1 MRITKIVCFVAI
13 FLFSLPAGPSGSGT
27 FWVLAPRRTWHF
39 MSRPVPAPSYS
50 GEPSAPKTI
59 LRFRSSKHEELSNHT
74 NPISKKS
81 KTAKKESVKKTKP
94 KNEEKQL
101 RPDKK
106 IETDSVIEKEGS
118 PNKEEKLS
126 FAEKIKQGLKKT
138 RDAISENLSSLSF
151 TKKIDQEFYDEL
163 EMTLI
168 AADVGYAAT
177 QQIITQ
183 LKDRVKKEKLEDGS
197 ELKDLLKKILSELLK
212 QIEKPLIHIKTT
224 PFVILVVGVNGAGK
238 TTTIGKL
245 TKLLLDEGKSVL
257 IAAGDTFRAAAKEQL
272 QVWGDRNN
280 VTVISQNT
288 GDPSAVIFDAMQSAK
303 AKGIDIVIA
312 DTAGRLPT
320 QKHLIDELTK
330 IKKVIQK
337 FDETA
342 PHETILVL
350 DANTG
355 QNAINQI
362 KVFNE
367 AVSLTGLIM
376 TKLDGTAKGGI
387 VAAIAKEQPIPLRFI
402 GVGEKIDD
410 LKIFSAE
417 DYVEGMLE

>member
-1 MRITKIVCFVAI
+1 MFDFLKKLFKGDESKKTDSKPVKKTTK
-13 FLFSLPAGPSGSGT
+13 
-27 FWVLAPRRTWHF
+27 
-39 MSRPVPAPSYS
+39 
-50 GEPSAPKTI
+50 PKTEP
-59 LRFRSSKHEELSNHT
+59 KKT
-74 NPISKKS
+74 AVTKS
-81 KTAKKESVKKTKP
+81 KTVKKESVKKTKP

-212 QIEKPLIHIKTT
+212 QIEKPLIHIKTS

-303 AKGIDIVIA
+303 AKGKDIVIA

>member
-1 MRITKIVCFVAI
+1 MFDFLKKIFKGND
-13 FLFSLPAGPSGSGT
+13 SKKTESKPPKQPSD
-27 FWVLAPRRTWHF
+27 P
-39 MSRPVPAPSYS
+39 
-50 GEPSAPKTI
+50 
-59 LRFRSSKHEELSNHT
+59 
-74 NPISKKS
+74 SKKS
-81 KTAKKESVKKTKP
+81 SKSIEEVKKKTVTKKTSPIQKNKSKIIAAKTKP
-94 KNEEKQL
+94 KLKN
-101 RPDKK
+101 DK
-106 IETDSVIEKEGS
+106 ISVQDQNPEAPEQQKT
-118 PNKEEKLS
+118 LS
-126 FAEKIKQGLKKT
+126 FSEKIKAGLKKT
-138 RDAISENLSSLSF
+138 RDAISVNLSSLISIR
-151 TKKIDQEFYDEL
+151 KIDQNFYDDL

-168 AADVGYAAT
+168 AADVGYAAS
-177 QQIITQ
+177 QQIIEE
-183 LKDRVKKEKLEDGS
+183 LKKRVKQEEIEDGT
-197 ELKDLLKKILSELLK
+197 ELKQLLKVILTELL
-212 QIEKPLIHIKTT
+212 QEIEKPLIHIKQT

-280 VTVISQNT
+280 VTVISQET
-288 GDPSAVIFDAMQSAK
+288 GDPSAVIYDSMQSAK

-320 QKHLIDELTK
+320 QKHLIDELAK
-330 IKKVIQK
+330 IKKVIKK
-337 FDETA
+337 FDESA

-362 KVFNE
+362 KTFNE
-367 AVSLTGLIM
+367 AVTLTGLIM

-387 VAAIAKEQPIPLRFI
+387 VAAIAKENPIPLRFI

-417 DYVEGMLE
+417 DYAEGMLE

>member
-1 MRITKIVCFVAI
+1 MFDFLKKLFKGDESKKTDSKPVKKTTK
-13 FLFSLPAGPSGSGT
+13 
-27 FWVLAPRRTWHF
+27 
-39 MSRPVPAPSYS
+39 
-50 GEPSAPKTI
+50 PKTEP
-59 LRFRSSKHEELSNHT
+59 KKT
-74 NPISKKS
+74 AVTKS
-81 KTAKKESVKKTKP
+81 KTVKKETVKKTKP

-138 RDAISENLSSLSF
+138 RDAISENLSALSF

-410 LKIFSAE
+410 LKIFGAE

>member
-1 MRITKIVCFVAI
+1 MFDFLKKIFK
-13 FLFSLPAGPSGSGT
+13 GDD
-27 FWVLAPRRTWHF
+27 
-39 MSRPVPAPSYS
+39 
-50 GEPSAPKTI
+50 
-59 LRFRSSKHEELSNHT
+59 
-74 NPISKKS
+74 SKKS
-81 KTAKKESVKKTKP
+81 ESKSPKQSSVPSNKSSKPAGKLKTKTPIKKTSSSQKNKSKLISSKTKP
-94 KNEEKQL
+94 KSKNNEINTK
-101 RPDKK
+101 D
-106 IETDSVIEKEGS
+106 IAAETPEQQKT
-118 PNKEEKLS
+118 LS
-126 FAEKIKQGLKKT
+126 FSEKIKAGLKKT
-138 RDAISENLSSLSF
+138 RDAISVNLLSLVSI
-151 TKKIDQEFYDEL
+151 KKIDQNFYDDL

-168 AADVGYAAT
+168 AADVGYAAS
-177 QQIITQ
+177 QQIIEE
-183 LKDRVKKEKLEDGS
+183 LKKRVKQEGVEDSS
-197 ELKDLLKKILSELLK
+197 ELKQLLKIILTEPLKEL
-212 QIEKPLIHIKTT
+212 EKPLIQIKQT
-224 PFVILVVGVNGAGK
+224 PFVILIVGVNGAGK

-245 TKLLLDEGKSVL
+245 TKLLLDEGKTVL

-280 VTVISQNT
+280 VTVISQET
-288 GDPSAVIFDAMQSAK
+288 GDPSAVIYDSMQSAK

-330 IKKVIQK
+330 IKKVIKK
-337 FDETA
+337 FDESA

-362 KVFNE
+362 KTFNE
-367 AVSLTGLIM
+367 AVTLTGLIM

-387 VAAIAKEQPIPLRFI
+387 VAAIAKENPIPLRFI

-417 DYVEGMLE
+417 DYAEGMLG

>member
-1 MRITKIVCFVAI
+1 MFDFLKKLFKGDESKKTDSKPVKKTTKPKA
-13 FLFSLPAGPSGSGT
+13 
-27 FWVLAPRRTWHF
+27 
-39 MSRPVPAPSYS
+39 
-50 GEPSAPKTI
+50 EPKKSTVV
-59 LRFRSSKHEELSNHT
+59 
-74 NPISKKS
+74 KS
-81 KTAKKESVKKTKP
+81 KTEKKESNKKTKP
-94 KNEEKQL
+94 KNETAKL
-101 RPDKK
+101 KPAKK
-106 IETDSVIEKEGS
+106 IETKPLKEQEET
-118 PNKEEKLS
+118 PKKEEKLS

-138 RDAISENLSSLSF
+138 RDAISDNLSTLSF

-177 QQIITQ
+177 QQIITE
-183 LKDRVKKEKLEDGS
+183 LKDRVKKEKLEDGAQ
-197 ELKDLLKKILSELLK
+197 LKNLLKKILLELLQ
-212 QIEKPLIHIKTT
+212 QIEKPLIHIETT

-280 VTVISQNT
+280 VTVISQDT

-303 AKGIDIVIA
+303 AKGVDIVIA

-320 QKHLIDELTK
+320 QKHLIDELAK

-417 DYVEGMLE
+417 DYEEGMLE

>member
-1 MRITKIVCFVAI
+1 MFDFLKKIFKGND
-13 FLFSLPAGPSGSGT
+13 SKKTESKPPKQ
-27 FWVLAPRRTWHF
+27 
-39 MSRPVPAPSYS
+39 
-50 GEPSAPKTI
+50 PSAP
-59 LRFRSSKHEELSNHT
+59 
-74 NPISKKS
+74 SKKS
-81 KTAKKESVKKTKP
+81 SKSIEEVKKKTVTKKTPPIQKNKSKLIAAKTKP
-94 KNEEKQL
+94 KLKN
-101 RPDKK
+101 DK
-106 IETDSVIEKEGS
+106 ISVQDQNPEVPEQQKT
-118 PNKEEKLS
+118 LS
-126 FAEKIKQGLKKT
+126 FSEKIKAGLKKT
-138 RDAISENLSSLSF
+138 RDAISVNLSSLISI
-151 TKKIDQEFYDEL
+151 KKIDQNFYDDL

-168 AADVGYAAT
+168 AADVGYAAS
-177 QQIITQ
+177 QQIIEE
-183 LKDRVKKEKLEDGS
+183 LKKRVKQERIEDGT
-197 ELKDLLKKILSELLK
+197 ELKQLLKVILTELL
-212 QIEKPLIHIKTT
+212 QEIEKPLIHIKQT

-280 VTVISQNT
+280 VTVISQET
-288 GDPSAVIFDAMQSAK
+288 GDPSAVIYDSMQSAK

-320 QKHLIDELTK
+320 QKHLIDELAK
-330 IKKVIQK
+330 IKKVIKK
-337 FDETA
+337 FDESA

-362 KVFNE
+362 KTFNE
-367 AVSLTGLIM
+367 AVTLTGLIM

-387 VAAIAKEQPIPLRFI
+387 VAAIAKENPIPLRFI

-417 DYVEGMLE
+417 DYAEGMLE

>member
-1 MRITKIVCFVAI
+1 MFDFLKKIFKGND
-13 FLFSLPAGPSGSGT
+13 SKKTESKPPKQ
-27 FWVLAPRRTWHF
+27 
-39 MSRPVPAPSYS
+39 
-50 GEPSAPKTI
+50 PSAP
-59 LRFRSSKHEELSNHT
+59 
-74 NPISKKS
+74 SKKS
-81 KTAKKESVKKTKP
+81 SKSIEEVKKKTVTKKTPPIQKNKSKLIAAKTKP
-94 KNEEKQL
+94 KLKN
-101 RPDKK
+101 DK
-106 IETDSVIEKEGS
+106 ISVQDQTPEAPEQQKT
-118 PNKEEKLS
+118 LS
-126 FAEKIKQGLKKT
+126 FSEKIKAGLKKT
-138 RDAISENLSSLSF
+138 RDAISVNLSSLISI
-151 TKKIDQEFYDEL
+151 KKIDQNFYDDL

-168 AADVGYAAT
+168 AADVGYAAS
-177 QQIITQ
+177 QQIIEE
-183 LKDRVKKEKLEDGS
+183 LKKRVKQERIEDGR
-197 ELKDLLKKILSELLK
+197 ELKQLLKVILTELL
-212 QIEKPLIHIKTT
+212 QEIEKPLIHIKQT

-280 VTVISQNT
+280 VTVISQET
-288 GDPSAVIFDAMQSAK
+288 GDPSAVIYDSMQSAK

-320 QKHLIDELTK
+320 QKHLIDELAK
-330 IKKVIQK
+330 IKKVIKK
-337 FDETA
+337 FDESA

-362 KVFNE
+362 KTFNE
-367 AVSLTGLIM
+367 AVTLTGLIM

-387 VAAIAKEQPIPLRFI
+387 VAAIAKENPIPLRFI

-417 DYVEGMLE
+417 DYAEGMLE

>member
-1 MRITKIVCFVAI
+1 MFDFLKKIFKGNDSKKAE
-13 FLFSLPAGPSGSGT
+13 SKPPKQ
-27 FWVLAPRRTWHF
+27 
-39 MSRPVPAPSYS
+39 
-50 GEPSAPKTI
+50 PSAP
-59 LRFRSSKHEELSNHT
+59 
-74 NPISKKS
+74 SKKS
-81 KTAKKESVKKTKP
+81 SKSIEEVKKKTVTKKTPPIQKNKSKLIAAKTKP
-94 KNEEKQL
+94 KLKN
-101 RPDKK
+101 DK
-106 IETDSVIEKEGS
+106 ISVQDQNPEAPEQQKT
-118 PNKEEKLS
+118 LS
-126 FAEKIKQGLKKT
+126 FSEKIKAGLKKT
-138 RDAISENLSSLSF
+138 RDAISVNLSSLISIR
-151 TKKIDQEFYDEL
+151 KIDQNFYDDL

-168 AADVGYAAT
+168 AADVGYAAS
-177 QQIITQ
+177 QQIIEE
-183 LKDRVKKEKLEDGS
+183 LKKRVKQERIEDGT
-197 ELKDLLKKILSELLK
+197 ELKQLLKVILTELL
-212 QIEKPLIHIKTT
+212 QEIEKPLIHIKQT

-280 VTVISQNT
+280 VTVISQET
-288 GDPSAVIFDAMQSAK
+288 GDPSAVIYDSMQSAK

-320 QKHLIDELTK
+320 QKHLIDELAK
-330 IKKVIQK
+330 IKKVIKK
-337 FDETA
+337 FDESA

-362 KVFNE
+362 KTFNE
-367 AVSLTGLIM
+367 AVTLTGLIM

-387 VAAIAKEQPIPLRFI
+387 VAAIAKENPIPLRFI

-417 DYVEGMLE
+417 DYAEGMLE

>member
-1 MRITKIVCFVAI
+1 MFDFLKKLFKGDESKKTDSKPVKKTTK
-13 FLFSLPAGPSGSGT
+13 
-27 FWVLAPRRTWHF
+27 
-39 MSRPVPAPSYS
+39 
-50 GEPSAPKTI
+50 PKT
-59 LRFRSSKHEELSNHT
+59 E
-74 NPISKKS
+74 PKKS
-81 KTAKKESVKKTKP
+81 SVTKPKTEKKESNKKIKP
-94 KNEEKQL
+94 KNETAQL
-101 RPDKK
+101 KPAKK
-106 IETDSVIEKEGS
+106 IETKPLKEQEET
-118 PNKEEKLS
+118 PKKEEKLS

-138 RDAISENLSSLSF
+138 RDAISDNLSALSF

-177 QQIITQ
+177 QQIITE
-183 LKDRVKKEKLEDGS
+183 LKDRVKKEKLEDGAQ
-197 ELKDLLKKILSELLK
+197 LKNLLKKILSELLQ
-212 QIEKPLIHIKTT
+212 QIEKPLIHIETT

-280 VTVISQNT
+280 VTVISQDT

-320 QKHLIDELTK
+320 QKHLIDELAK

-417 DYVEGMLE
+417 DYAEGMLE

>member
-1 MRITKIVCFVAI
+1 MFDFLKKLFKGDESKKTDSKPVKKTTK
-13 FLFSLPAGPSGSGT
+13 
-27 FWVLAPRRTWHF
+27 
-39 MSRPVPAPSYS
+39 
-50 GEPSAPKTI
+50 PKTEP
-59 LRFRSSKHEELSNHT
+59 KKT
-74 NPISKKS
+74 AVTKS
-81 KTAKKESVKKTKP
+81 KTVKKESVKKTKP

-138 RDAISENLSSLSF
+138 RDAISENLSALSF

-177 QQIITQ
+177 QQIITE

-320 QKHLIDELTK
+320 QKHLIDELAK

>member
-1 MRITKIVCFVAI
+1 MFDFLKKIFKGDE
-13 FLFSLPAGPSGSGT
+13 SKKT
-27 FWVLAPRRTWHF
+27 D
-39 MSRPVPAPSYS
+39 SRPIKKTSK
-50 GEPSAPKTI
+50 PKTEP
-59 LRFRSSKHEELSNHT
+59 KKPAVT
-74 NPISKKS
+74 KSKKVE
-81 KTAKKESVKKTKP
+81 KEPNKKTK
-94 KNEEKQL
+94 
-101 RPDKK
+101 RK
-106 IETDSVIEKEGS
+106 IEAAQLKPAKKTETKPSADQDNTPK
-118 PNKEEKLS
+118 KDEKLS

-138 RDAISENLSSLSF
+138 RDAISGNLSALSF
-151 TKKIDQEFYDEL
+151 TKNIDQEFYDEL

-177 QQIITQ
+177 QQIISE
-183 LKDRVKKEKLEDGS
+183 LKDRVKKEKLEDGAQ
-197 ELKDLLKKILSELLK
+197 LKNLLKKILSELLQ
-212 QIEKPLIHIKTT
+212 QIEKPLIHIETT
-224 PFVILVVGVNGAGK
+224 PFVILVIGVNGAGK

-280 VTVISQNT
+280 VTVISQDT

-320 QKHLIDELTK
+320 QKHLIDELAK

-417 DYVEGMLE
+417 DYAEGMLE

>member
-1 MRITKIVCFVAI
+1 MFDFLKKIFKGND
-13 FLFSLPAGPSGSGT
+13 SKKTESKPPKQ
-27 FWVLAPRRTWHF
+27 
-39 MSRPVPAPSYS
+39 
-50 GEPSAPKTI
+50 PSAP
-59 LRFRSSKHEELSNHT
+59 
-74 NPISKKS
+74 SKKS
-81 KTAKKESVKKTKP
+81 SKSIEEVKKKTVTKKTPPIQKNKSKLIAAKTKP
-94 KNEEKQL
+94 KLKN
-101 RPDKK
+101 DKISIQDQNPEAPEQQK
-106 IETDSVIEKEGS
+106 T
-118 PNKEEKLS
+118 LS
-126 FAEKIKQGLKKT
+126 FSEKIKAGLKKT
-138 RDAISENLSSLSF
+138 RDAISVNLSSLISI
-151 TKKIDQEFYDEL
+151 KKIDQNFYDDL

-168 AADVGYAAT
+168 AADVGYAAS
-177 QQIITQ
+177 QQIIEE
-183 LKDRVKKEKLEDGS
+183 LKKRVKQERIEDGT
-197 ELKDLLKKILSELLK
+197 ELKQLLKVILTELL
-212 QIEKPLIHIKTT
+212 QEIEKPLIHIKQT

-280 VTVISQNT
+280 VTVISQET
-288 GDPSAVIFDAMQSAK
+288 GDPSAVIYDSMQSAK

-320 QKHLIDELTK
+320 QKHLIDELAK
-330 IKKVIQK
+330 IKKVIKK
-337 FDETA
+337 FDESA

-362 KVFNE
+362 KTFNE
-367 AVSLTGLIM
+367 AVTLTGLIM

-387 VAAIAKEQPIPLRFI
+387 VAAIAKENPIPLRFI

-417 DYVEGMLE
+417 DYAEGMLE

>member
-1 MRITKIVCFVAI
+1 MFDFLKKIFKGND
-13 FLFSLPAGPSGSGT
+13 SKKTESKPPKQ
-27 FWVLAPRRTWHF
+27 
-39 MSRPVPAPSYS
+39 
-50 GEPSAPKTI
+50 PSAP
-59 LRFRSSKHEELSNHT
+59 
-74 NPISKKS
+74 SKKS
-81 KTAKKESVKKTKP
+81 SKSIEEVKKKTVTKKTPPIQKSKSKLIATKTKP
-94 KNEEKQL
+94 KLKN
-101 RPDKK
+101 DKINVQDQTPEAPEQQK
-106 IETDSVIEKEGS
+106 T
-118 PNKEEKLS
+118 LS
-126 FAEKIKQGLKKT
+126 FSEKIKAGLKKT
-138 RDAISENLSSLSF
+138 RDAISVNLSSLISI
-151 TKKIDQEFYDEL
+151 KKIDQNCYDDL

-168 AADVGYAAT
+168 AADVGYAAS
-177 QQIITQ
+177 QQIIEE
-183 LKDRVKKEKLEDGS
+183 LKKRVKQERIEDGT
-197 ELKDLLKKILSELLK
+197 ELKQLLKVILTELL
-212 QIEKPLIHIKTT
+212 QEIEKPLIHIKQT

-280 VTVISQNT
+280 VTVISQET
-288 GDPSAVIFDAMQSAK
+288 GDPSAVIYDSMQSAK

-320 QKHLIDELTK
+320 QKHLIDELAK
-330 IKKVIQK
+330 IKKVIKK
-337 FDETA
+337 FDESA

-362 KVFNE
+362 KTFNE
-367 AVSLTGLIM
+367 AVTLTGLIM

-387 VAAIAKEQPIPLRFI
+387 VAAIAKENPIPLRFI

-417 DYVEGMLE
+417 DYAEGMLE

>member
-1 MRITKIVCFVAI
+1 MFDFLKKIFKGDESKKTDSKPVKKTTK
-13 FLFSLPAGPSGSGT
+13 
-27 FWVLAPRRTWHF
+27 
-39 MSRPVPAPSYS
+39 
-50 GEPSAPKTI
+50 PKTEP
-59 LRFRSSKHEELSNHT
+59 KKT
-74 NPISKKS
+74 AVTKS
-81 KTAKKESVKKTKP
+81 KTVKKESVKKTKP

-138 RDAISENLSSLSF
+138 RDAISENLSALSF

>member
-1 MRITKIVCFVAI
+1 MFDFLKKLFKGDESKKTDSKPVKKTTK
-13 FLFSLPAGPSGSGT
+13 
-27 FWVLAPRRTWHF
+27 
-39 MSRPVPAPSYS
+39 
-50 GEPSAPKTI
+50 PKTEP
-59 LRFRSSKHEELSNHT
+59 KKT
-74 NPISKKS
+74 AVTKS
-81 KTAKKESVKKTKP
+81 KTVKKESVKKTKP

-151 TKKIDQEFYDEL
+151 TKKIDQQFYDEL

-212 QIEKPLIHIKTT
+212 QIEKPLIHIETT

>member
-1 MRITKIVCFVAI
+1 MFDFLKKLFKGDESKKTDSKPVKKTTK
-13 FLFSLPAGPSGSGT
+13 
-27 FWVLAPRRTWHF
+27 
-39 MSRPVPAPSYS
+39 
-50 GEPSAPKTI
+50 PKT
-59 LRFRSSKHEELSNHT
+59 E
-74 NPISKKS
+74 PKKS
-81 KTAKKESVKKTKP
+81 SVTKPKTEKKESNKKIKP
-94 KNEEKQL
+94 KNETAQL
-101 RPDKK
+101 KPAKK
-106 IETDSVIEKEGS
+106 IETKPLKDQEETPK
-118 PNKEEKLS
+118 KEEKLS

-138 RDAISENLSSLSF
+138 RDAISDNLSALSF

-177 QQIITQ
+177 QQIITE
-183 LKDRVKKEKLEDGS
+183 LKDRVKKEKLEDGAQ
-197 ELKDLLKKILSELLK
+197 LKNLLKKILSELLQ
-212 QIEKPLIHIKTT
+212 QIEKPLIHIETT

-280 VTVISQNT
+280 VTVISQDT

-320 QKHLIDELTK
+320 QKHLIDELAK

-362 KVFNE
+362 KIFNE

-417 DYVEGMLE
+417 DYAEGMLE

>member
-1 MRITKIVCFVAI
+1 MFDFLKKLFKGDESKKTDSKPVKKTTKPKA
-13 FLFSLPAGPSGSGT
+13 
-27 FWVLAPRRTWHF
+27 
-39 MSRPVPAPSYS
+39 
-50 GEPSAPKTI
+50 EPKKSTVV
-59 LRFRSSKHEELSNHT
+59 
-74 NPISKKS
+74 KS
-81 KTAKKESVKKTKP
+81 KTEKKESNKKTKP
-94 KNEEKQL
+94 KNETAKL
-101 RPDKK
+101 KPAKK
-106 IETDSVIEKEGS
+106 IETKPLKEQEET
-118 PNKEEKLS
+118 PKKEEKLS

-138 RDAISENLSSLSF
+138 RDAISDNLSTLSF

-177 QQIITQ
+177 QQIITE
-183 LKDRVKKEKLEDGS
+183 LKDRVKKEKLEDGAQ
-197 ELKDLLKKILSELLK
+197 LKNLLKKILLELLQ
-212 QIEKPLIHIKTT
+212 QIEKPLIHIETT

-280 VTVISQNT
+280 VTVISQDT

-303 AKGIDIVIA
+303 AKGVDIVIA

-320 QKHLIDELTK
+320 QKHLIDELAK

-417 DYVEGMLE
+417 DYAEGMLE

>member
-1 MRITKIVCFVAI
+1 MFDFLKKLFKGDESKKTDSKPVKKTTKPKAELKKSSVA
-13 FLFSLPAGPSGSGT
+13 
-27 FWVLAPRRTWHF
+27 
-39 MSRPVPAPSYS
+39 
-50 GEPSAPKTI
+50 
-59 LRFRSSKHEELSNHT
+59 
-74 NPISKKS
+74 KS
-81 KTAKKESVKKTKP
+81 KTVKKESNKKTKP
-94 KNEEKQL
+94 KNETAQL
-101 RPDKK
+101 KPAKK
-106 IETDSVIEKEGS
+106 IETKPLKEQEET
-118 PNKEEKLS
+118 PKKEEKLS

-138 RDAISENLSSLSF
+138 RDAISDNLSALSF

-177 QQIITQ
+177 QQIITE
-183 LKDRVKKEKLEDGS
+183 LKDRVKKEKLEDGAQ
-197 ELKDLLKKILSELLK
+197 LKNLLKKILSELLQ
-212 QIEKPLIHIKTT
+212 QIEKPLIHIETT

-280 VTVISQNT
+280 VTVISQDT

-303 AKGIDIVIA
+303 AKGVDIVIA

-320 QKHLIDELTK
+320 QKHLIDELAK

-417 DYVEGMLE
+417 DYAEGMLE

>member
-1 MRITKIVCFVAI
+1 MFDFLKKIFKGND
-13 FLFSLPAGPSGSGT
+13 SKKTESKPPKQPSD
-27 FWVLAPRRTWHF
+27 P
-39 MSRPVPAPSYS
+39 
-50 GEPSAPKTI
+50 
-59 LRFRSSKHEELSNHT
+59 
-74 NPISKKS
+74 SKKS
-81 KTAKKESVKKTKP
+81 SKSIEEVKKKTVTKKTPPIQKNKSKIIAAKTKP
-94 KNEEKQL
+94 KLKN
-101 RPDKK
+101 DKISIQDQNPEAPEQQK
-106 IETDSVIEKEGS
+106 T
-118 PNKEEKLS
+118 LS
-126 FAEKIKQGLKKT
+126 FSEKIKAGLKKT
-138 RDAISENLSSLSF
+138 RDAISVNLSSLISIR
-151 TKKIDQEFYDEL
+151 KIDQNFYDDL

-168 AADVGYAAT
+168 AADVGYAAS
-177 QQIITQ
+177 QQIIEE
-183 LKDRVKKEKLEDGS
+183 LKKRVKQEGIEDGT
-197 ELKDLLKKILSELLK
+197 ELKQLLKVILTELL
-212 QIEKPLIHIKTT
+212 QEIEKPLIHIKQT

-280 VTVISQNT
+280 VTVISQET
-288 GDPSAVIFDAMQSAK
+288 GDPSAVIYDSMQSAK

-320 QKHLIDELTK
+320 QKHLIDELAK
-330 IKKVIQK
+330 IKKVIKK
-337 FDETA
+337 FDESA

-362 KVFNE
+362 KTFNE
-367 AVSLTGLIM
+367 AVTLTGLIM

-387 VAAIAKEQPIPLRFI
+387 VAAIAKENPIPLRFI

-417 DYVEGMLE
+417 DYAEGMLE

>member
-1 MRITKIVCFVAI
+1 MFDFLKKLFKGDESKKTDSKPVKKTTK
-13 FLFSLPAGPSGSGT
+13 
-27 FWVLAPRRTWHF
+27 
-39 MSRPVPAPSYS
+39 
-50 GEPSAPKTI
+50 PKTEP
-59 LRFRSSKHEELSNHT
+59 KKT
-74 NPISKKS
+74 AVTKS
-81 KTAKKESVKKTKP
+81 KTVKKESVKKTKP

-138 RDAISENLSSLSF
+138 RDAISENLSALSF

-177 QQIITQ
+177 QQIITE

-212 QIEKPLIHIKTT
+212 QIEKPLIHIETT

>member
-1 MRITKIVCFVAI
+1 MFDFLKKLFKGDESKKTDSKPVKKTTK
-13 FLFSLPAGPSGSGT
+13 
-27 FWVLAPRRTWHF
+27 
-39 MSRPVPAPSYS
+39 
-50 GEPSAPKTI
+50 PKTEP
-59 LRFRSSKHEELSNHT
+59 KKT
-74 NPISKKS
+74 AVTKS
-81 KTAKKESVKKTKP
+81 KTVKKESVKKTKP

-106 IETDSVIEKEGS
+106 IETGLAIEKEGS

-126 FAEKIKQGLKKT
+126 FTEKIKQGLKKT
-138 RDAISENLSSLSF
+138 RDAISENLSALSF

-320 QKHLIDELTK
+320 QKHLIDELAK

>member
-1 MRITKIVCFVAI
+1 MFDFLKKIFKGNDSKKAE
-13 FLFSLPAGPSGSGT
+13 SKPPKQ
-27 FWVLAPRRTWHF
+27 
-39 MSRPVPAPSYS
+39 
-50 GEPSAPKTI
+50 PSAP
-59 LRFRSSKHEELSNHT
+59 
-74 NPISKKS
+74 SKKS
-81 KTAKKESVKKTKP
+81 SKSIEEVKKKTVTKKTSPIQKNKSKLIAAKTKP
-94 KNEEKQL
+94 KLKN
-101 RPDKK
+101 DK
-106 IETDSVIEKEGS
+106 ISVQDQTPEAPEQQKT
-118 PNKEEKLS
+118 LS
-126 FAEKIKQGLKKT
+126 FSEKIKAGLKKT
-138 RDAISENLSSLSF
+138 RDAISVNLSSLISIR
-151 TKKIDQEFYDEL
+151 KIDQNFYDDL

-168 AADVGYAAT
+168 AADVGYAAS
-177 QQIITQ
+177 QQIIEE
-183 LKDRVKKEKLEDGS
+183 LKKRVKQERIEDGT
-197 ELKDLLKKILSELLK
+197 ELKQLLKVILTELL
-212 QIEKPLIHIKTT
+212 QEIEKPLIHIKQT

-280 VTVISQNT
+280 VTVISQET
-288 GDPSAVIFDAMQSAK
+288 GDPSAVIYDSMQSAK

-320 QKHLIDELTK
+320 QKHLIDELAK
-330 IKKVIQK
+330 IKKVIKK
-337 FDETA
+337 FDESA

-362 KVFNE
+362 KTFNE
-367 AVSLTGLIM
+367 AVTLTGLIM

-387 VAAIAKEQPIPLRFI
+387 VAAIAKENPIPLRFI

-417 DYVEGMLE
+417 DYAEGMLE

>member
-1 MRITKIVCFVAI
+1 MFDFLKKIFKGND
-13 FLFSLPAGPSGSGT
+13 SKKTESK
-27 FWVLAPRRTWHF
+27 APKQ
-39 MSRPVPAPSYS
+39 
-50 GEPSAPKTI
+50 PSAP
-59 LRFRSSKHEELSNHT
+59 
-74 NPISKKS
+74 SKKS
-81 KTAKKESVKKTKP
+81 SKSIEEVKKKTVTKKTPPIQKNKSKLIAAKTKP
-94 KNEEKQL
+94 KLKN
-101 RPDKK
+101 DK
-106 IETDSVIEKEGS
+106 IIFQDQTPEAPEQQNT
-118 PNKEEKLS
+118 LS
-126 FAEKIKQGLKKT
+126 FSEKIKAGLKKT
-138 RDAISENLSSLSF
+138 RDAISVNLSSLISI
-151 TKKIDQEFYDEL
+151 KKIDQNFYDDL

-168 AADVGYAAT
+168 AADVGYAAS
-177 QQIITQ
+177 QQIIQ
-183 LKDRVKKEKLEDGS
+183 ELKKRVKQEGIDDGAKL
-197 ELKDLLKKILSELLK
+197 KQLLKVILTELL
-212 QIEKPLIHIKTT
+212 QEIEKPLIHIKQT

-280 VTVISQNT
+280 VTVISQET
-288 GDPSAVIFDAMQSAK
+288 GDPSAVIYDSMQSAK

-320 QKHLIDELTK
+320 QKHLIDELAK
-330 IKKVIQK
+330 IKKVIKK
-337 FDETA
+337 FDESA

-362 KVFNE
+362 KTFNE
-367 AVSLTGLIM
+367 AVTLTGLIM

-387 VAAIAKEQPIPLRFI
+387 VAAIAKENPIPLRFI

-417 DYVEGMLE
+417 DYAEGMLE

>member
-1 MRITKIVCFVAI
+1 MFDFLKKLFKGDESRKTDSKPVKKTTK
-13 FLFSLPAGPSGSGT
+13 
-27 FWVLAPRRTWHF
+27 
-39 MSRPVPAPSYS
+39 
-50 GEPSAPKTI
+50 PKTEP
-59 LRFRSSKHEELSNHT
+59 KKT
-74 NPISKKS
+74 AVTKS
-81 KTAKKESVKKTKP
+81 KTVKKESVKKTKP

-163 EMTLI
+163 EITLI

>member
-1 MRITKIVCFVAI
+1 MFDFLKKIFKGND
-13 FLFSLPAGPSGSGT
+13 SKKTESKPPKQPSD
-27 FWVLAPRRTWHF
+27 P
-39 MSRPVPAPSYS
+39 
-50 GEPSAPKTI
+50 
-59 LRFRSSKHEELSNHT
+59 
-74 NPISKKS
+74 SKKS
-81 KTAKKESVKKTKP
+81 SKSIEEVKKKTVTKKTPPIQKNKSKIIAAKTKP
-94 KNEEKQL
+94 KLKN
-101 RPDKK
+101 DK
-106 IETDSVIEKEGS
+106 ISVQDQTPEAPEQQKT
-118 PNKEEKLS
+118 LS
-126 FAEKIKQGLKKT
+126 FSEKIKAGLKKT
-138 RDAISENLSSLSF
+138 RDAISVNLSSLISI
-151 TKKIDQEFYDEL
+151 KKIDQNFYDDL

-168 AADVGYAAT
+168 AADVGYAAS
-177 QQIITQ
+177 QQIIEE
-183 LKDRVKKEKLEDGS
+183 LKKRVKQERIEDGT
-197 ELKDLLKKILSELLK
+197 ELKQLLKVILTELL
-212 QIEKPLIHIKTT
+212 QEIEKPLIHIKQT

-280 VTVISQNT
+280 VTVISQET
-288 GDPSAVIFDAMQSAK
+288 GDPSAVIYDSMQSAK

-320 QKHLIDELTK
+320 QKHLIDELAK
-330 IKKVIQK
+330 IKKVIKK
-337 FDETA
+337 FDESA

-362 KVFNE
+362 KTFNE
-367 AVSLTGLIM
+367 AVTLTGLIM

-387 VAAIAKEQPIPLRFI
+387 VAAIAKENPIPLRFI

-417 DYVEGMLE
+417 DYAEGMLE

>member
-1 MRITKIVCFVAI
+1 MFDFLKKLFKGDESKKTDSKPVKKITK
-13 FLFSLPAGPSGSGT
+13 
-27 FWVLAPRRTWHF
+27 
-39 MSRPVPAPSYS
+39 
-50 GEPSAPKTI
+50 PKT
-59 LRFRSSKHEELSNHT
+59 E
-74 NPISKKS
+74 PKKS
-81 KTAKKESVKKTKP
+81 TVTKPKTAKKESNKKTKP
-94 KNEEKQL
+94 KNEATQL
-101 RPDKK
+101 RPAKK
-106 IETDSVIEKEGS
+106 VETEPTLEQEQTPK
-118 PNKEEKLS
+118 KEEKLS

-138 RDAISENLSSLSF
+138 RDALSDNLSALSF

-177 QQIITQ
+177 QQIITE
-183 LKDRVKKEKLEDGS
+183 LKDRVKQEKLEDGAQ
-197 ELKDLLKKILSELLK
+197 LKYLLKKILSELLQ
-212 QIEKPLIHIKTT
+212 QIEKPLIHIETT

-280 VTVISQNT
+280 VSVISQDT

-320 QKHLIDELTK
+320 QKHLIDELAK

-417 DYVEGMLE
+417 DYAEGMLE

>member
-1 MRITKIVCFVAI
+1 MFDFLKKLFKGDESKKTDSKPVKKTTK
-13 FLFSLPAGPSGSGT
+13 
-27 FWVLAPRRTWHF
+27 
-39 MSRPVPAPSYS
+39 
-50 GEPSAPKTI
+50 PKTEP
-59 LRFRSSKHEELSNHT
+59 KKT
-74 NPISKKS
+74 AVTKS
-81 KTAKKESVKKTKP
+81 KTVKKEPNKKSKP
-94 KNEEKQL
+94 KNEVAQL
-101 RPDKK
+101 KLDKK
-106 IETDSVIEKEGS
+106 IETGLAIEKEGS

-126 FAEKIKQGLKKT
+126 FTEKIKQGLKKT
-138 RDAISENLSSLSF
+138 RDAISENLSALSF

-177 QQIITQ
+177 QQIITE

-197 ELKDLLKKILSELLK
+197 ELKSLLKKILSELLK

-320 QKHLIDELTK
+320 QKHLIDELAK

>member
-1 MRITKIVCFVAI
+1 MFDFLKKIFKGND
-13 FLFSLPAGPSGSGT
+13 SKKTESKPPKQ
-27 FWVLAPRRTWHF
+27 
-39 MSRPVPAPSYS
+39 
-50 GEPSAPKTI
+50 PSAP
-59 LRFRSSKHEELSNHT
+59 
-74 NPISKKS
+74 SKKS
-81 KTAKKESVKKTKP
+81 SKSIEEVKKKTVTKKTPPIQKNKSKLIAAKTKP
-94 KNEEKQL
+94 KLKN
-101 RPDKK
+101 DK
-106 IETDSVIEKEGS
+106 ISVQDQNPEAPEQQKT
-118 PNKEEKLS
+118 LS
-126 FAEKIKQGLKKT
+126 FSEKIKAGLKKT
-138 RDAISENLSSLSF
+138 RDAISVNLSSLISIR
-151 TKKIDQEFYDEL
+151 KIDQNFYDDL

-168 AADVGYAAT
+168 AADVGYAAS
-177 QQIITQ
+177 QQIIEE
-183 LKDRVKKEKLEDGS
+183 LKKRVKQERIEDGT
-197 ELKDLLKKILSELLK
+197 ELKQLLKVILTELL
-212 QIEKPLIHIKTT
+212 QEIEKPLIHIKQT

-280 VTVISQNT
+280 VTVISQET
-288 GDPSAVIFDAMQSAK
+288 GDPSAVIYDSMQSAK

-320 QKHLIDELTK
+320 QKHLIDELAK
-330 IKKVIQK
+330 IKKVIKK
-337 FDETA
+337 FDESA

-362 KVFNE
+362 KTFNE
-367 AVSLTGLIM
+367 AVTLTGLIM

-387 VAAIAKEQPIPLRFI
+387 VAAIAKENPIPLRFI

-417 DYVEGMLE
+417 DYAEGMLE

>member
-1 MRITKIVCFVAI
+1 MNLVQYSNRINWIINNGTTESSTLSQPKLKNDKISVQDQT
-13 FLFSLPAGPSGSGT
+13 PE
-27 FWVLAPRRTWHF
+27 AP
-39 MSRPVPAPSYS
+39 
-50 GEPSAPKTI
+50 EQQKT
-59 LRFRSSKHEELSNHT
+59 
-74 NPISKKS
+74 
-81 KTAKKESVKKTKP
+81 
-94 KNEEKQL
+94 
-101 RPDKK
+101 
-106 IETDSVIEKEGS
+106 
-118 PNKEEKLS
+118 LS
-126 FAEKIKQGLKKT
+126 FSEKIKAGLKKT
-138 RDAISENLSSLSF
+138 RDAISVNLSSLISI
-151 TKKIDQEFYDEL
+151 KKIDQNFYDDL

-168 AADVGYAAT
+168 AADVGYAAS
-177 QQIITQ
+177 QQIIEE
-183 LKDRVKKEKLEDGS
+183 LKKRVKQERIEDGT
-197 ELKDLLKKILSELLK
+197 ELKQLLKVILTELL
-212 QIEKPLIHIKTT
+212 QEIEKPLIHIKQT

-280 VTVISQNT
+280 VTVISQET
-288 GDPSAVIFDAMQSAK
+288 GDPSAVIYDSMQSAK

-320 QKHLIDELTK
+320 QKHLIDELAK
-330 IKKVIQK
+330 IKKVIKK
-337 FDETA
+337 FDESA

-362 KVFNE
+362 KTFNE
-367 AVSLTGLIM
+367 AVTLTGLIM

-387 VAAIAKEQPIPLRFI
+387 VAAIAKENPIPLRFI

-417 DYVEGMLE
+417 DYAEGMLE

>member
-1 MRITKIVCFVAI
+1 MFDFLKKIFKGDESKKTDSKPVKKITK
-13 FLFSLPAGPSGSGT
+13 
-27 FWVLAPRRTWHF
+27 
-39 MSRPVPAPSYS
+39 
-50 GEPSAPKTI
+50 PKTEP
-59 LRFRSSKHEELSNHT
+59 KKT
-74 NPISKKS
+74 TVTKS
-81 KTAKKESVKKTKP
+81 KIVKKESNKNTKP
-94 KNEEKQL
+94 KNEVAQLKPAKQ
-101 RPDKK
+101 
-106 IETDSVIEKEGS
+106 IETKPKAEQEQTPKR
-118 PNKEEKLS
+118 EEKLS

-138 RDAISENLSSLSF
+138 RDSINDNLSALSF

-177 QQIITQ
+177 QQIITE
-183 LKDRVKKEKLEDGS
+183 LKDRVKKEKLEDGAQ
-197 ELKDLLKKILSELLK
+197 LKSLLKKILSELLQ
-212 QIEKPLIHIKTT
+212 QIEKPLIHIETT

-245 TKLLLDEGKSVL
+245 TKLLLDEGKNVL

-280 VTVISQNT
+280 VTVISQDT

-303 AKGIDIVIA
+303 AKGTDIVIA

-320 QKHLIDELTK
+320 QKHLIDELAK

-417 DYVEGMLE
+417 DYAEGMLE